1 VKIVTS
7 VVFCLCPPV
16 FGMSPCPNLG
26 QLRIEGKSFV
36 ERGESLSESLQ
47 IAIHLWLWAPA
58 IQNDRC
64 SKRDCPKTANIAH
77 RGSDR
82 ISPLRVARFS
92 SRWAHAV
99 REPPVLPG
107 LNRHWPD
114 TLANGAMAHM
124 SSLVFFA
131 GYDGFR
137 STSPRRTLISR
148 LWNRDLCS
156 RSGLRAPRSVIEIRR
171 CVPTS
176 D

>member
-1 VKIVTS
+1 MLTELINLRS
-7 VVFCLCPPV
+7 LLA
-16 FGMSPCPNLG
+16 PNG
-26 QLRIEGKSFV
+26 VV
-36 ERGESLSESLQ
+36 ERCFAAAALRFRNNQALYSASKGSFG
-47 IAIHLWLWAPA
+47 IP
-58 IQNDRC
+58 DRP
-64 SKRDCPKTANIAH
+64 SAALTRFAGTQFNSQWRAL
-77 RGSDR
+77 
-82 ISPLRVARFS
+82 LRKARFS

-124 SSLVFFA
+124 STLVFFA